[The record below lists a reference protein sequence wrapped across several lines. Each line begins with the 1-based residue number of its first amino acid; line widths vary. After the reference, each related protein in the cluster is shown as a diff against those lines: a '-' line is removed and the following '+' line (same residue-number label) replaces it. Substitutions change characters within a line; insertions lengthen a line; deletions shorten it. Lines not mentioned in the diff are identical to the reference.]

1 MATKKKTNKK
11 PEIDYKKIYQTFSLE
26 VDNVLFL
33 LHDLKDEA
41 FEGTI
46 TNRELIEK
54 LFVINQKLLFAFETA
69 DKAVYP
75 YDDDDLLEDSI

>member
-11 PEIDYKKIYQTFSLE
+11 PEINYKKVYQTFSTD

-54 LFVINQKLLFAFETA
+54 LFAINQKLLYAFETA
-69 DKAVYP
+69 EKTL
-75 YDDDDLLEDSI
+75 DDDFFEDSF

>member
-11 PEIDYKKIYQTFSLE
+11 PEINYKNIYQTFSMD

-54 LFVINQKLLFAFETA
+54 LFVINQKLIFAFETA
-69 DKAVYP
+69 EKTL
-75 YDDDDLLEDSI
+75 DDAFFEDSF

>member
-11 PEIDYKKIYQTFSLE
+11 PEIDYKKIYQTFSMD

-54 LFVINQKLLFAFETA
+54 LFAINQKLISAFETA
-69 DKAVYP
+69 EKTL
-75 YDDDDLLEDSI
+75 DDDFFEDSF

>member
-11 PEIDYKKIYQTFSLE
+11 TEVNYKKVYQTFSLT

-46 TNRELIEK
+46 TNRELVEK
-54 LFVINQKLLFAFETA
+54 LFTINQKLVSAFETA
-69 DKAVYP
+69 ENIVDP
-75 YDDDDLLEDSI
+75 YNDNDWLEDNF